1 MDEVKIIKYSAENHS
16 AVRRLFSSGMLEHR
30 KAAVFFGLKSRKLQ
44 ALLSSVFLLGYLC
57 HSTWLGMGLILGV
70 IVIQIYMVC
79 WCYQTY
85 VRYVHFSKVNCKI
98 KYYKKYP
105 SFKQKCFRY
114 RHER

>member
-44 ALLSSVFLLGYLC
+44 AILLSVFLLGYFC
-57 HSTWLGMGLILGV
+57 HSTWLGIGLILGV
-70 IVIQIYMVC
+70 IVVQIYMVC

-85 VRYVHFSKVNCKI
+85 VRYINFLNGNM
-98 KYYKKYP
+98 
-105 SFKQKCFRY
+105 
-114 RHER
+114 